1 MDKNIEF
8 EDQNDKL
15 IDKIDQQAG
24 KANTHTHTY
33 IYRDIQRHIQNLDV
47 HTQVSEPQHEYLT
60 LRVPMAAKNGKMEN
74 NYFAF
79 LSL

>member
-24 KANTHTHTY
+24 KANTHTHIYIQIIIETY
-33 IYRDIQRHIQNLDV
+33 IEFRCTY
-47 HTQVSEPQHEYLT
+47 TS
-60 LRVPMAAKNGKMEN
+60 K
-74 NYFAF
+74 
-79 LSL
+79 